1 MDDMTMRADSSGS
14 IQIAPGRLAAL
25 VGARMCHDLVSP
37 LGAIGNGLELLQMSD
52 EFRALSG
59 KPELALI
66 ADSVEAARARVR
78 WFRLAFGQA
87 SPEQRLALAEL
98 ARLLVD
104 AERGGRLRI
113 RLEAE
118 GDLTRVEARLIV
130 LAVMCLETALPWGG
144 SLLVCRGAT
153 GWRLVAEAPRT
164 RPDPALWAWLDG
176 SAQRQGSEPSA
187 AEVHFPLLAG
197 LAAQEGQTI
206 LWNLDDK
213 GAEIAFRPAA
223 PQT

>member
-1 MDDMTMRADSSGS
+1 MDDMTIRADTCGPLG
-14 IQIAPGRLAAL
+14 IAPGKLAAL

-59 KPELALI
+59 SPELALI

-87 SPEQRLALAEL
+87 SRDQRLASAEL
-98 ARLLVD
+98 ARLLMD

-118 GDLTRVEARLIV
+118 GDLPRIEARLIV

-153 GWRLVAEAPRT
+153 GWRLVAEAART
-164 RPDPALWAWLDG
+164 RPDPALWAWLDA
-176 SAQRQGSEPSA
+176 SAQRHGSEPSA
-187 AEVHFPLLAG
+187 AEVHFPILAG
-197 LAAQEGQTI
+197 LAEQDGQII
-206 LWNLDDK
+206 LWNLDEK
-213 GAEIAFRPAA
+213 GAEIAFQPA
-223 PQT
+223 PSPT